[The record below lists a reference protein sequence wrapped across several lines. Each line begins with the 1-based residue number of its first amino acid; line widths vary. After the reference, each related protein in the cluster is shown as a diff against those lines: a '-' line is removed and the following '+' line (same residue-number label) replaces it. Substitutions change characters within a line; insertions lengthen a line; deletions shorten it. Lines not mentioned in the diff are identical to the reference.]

1 MKRPIFLTVSLLLLG
16 PLVVFAQ
23 NQPGAQATGQAARE
37 TPSLALQAG
46 FAQTSQTPPA
56 PEGSIEQLG
65 DLLKP
70 ILIDALPK
78 VLHESSDNW
87 GHQVNVPV
95 GLKWNGL
102 KPSVQKSP
110 RNHGEWKRLT
120 ITTRN
125 LPRTLDLKIHD
136 VKNVNAEKQ
145 TFKVFLTFQ
154 MGVEYEQQ
162 NWESGARLWSGSVRA
177 RAQVKLEMECE
188 NTIRVELDKNFLPDF
203 IIRARATSAKLTYD
217 KLVVEQ
223 INGVGG
229 DAAKIIGAA
238 VHNVVKQAR
247 PSIERDMLAK
257 ANAAIVKAADTKEIR
272 VGFGSLLKAK

>member
-1 MKRPIFLTVSLLLLG
+1 MKRPIFLTAALLLLC
-16 PLVVFAQ
+16 P
-23 NQPGAQATGQAARE
+23 PG
-37 TPSLALQAG
+37 L
-46 FAQTSQTPPA
+46 FAQTSEPERQARVPA
-56 PEGSIEQLG
+56 PPSLGARAPTVAQSPPVPAASIEQLG
-65 DLLKP
+65 GLLKP
-70 ILIDALPK
+70 ILIDSLPR

-95 GLKWNGL
+95 GLKWSGL

-120 ITTRN
+120 ISTRN
-125 LPRTLDLKIHD
+125 LPKTLDLKVHD
-136 VKNVNAEKQ
+136 MKIVDAEKQ

-162 NWESGARLWSGSVRA
+162 NWESGVRLWSGSVRA

-188 NTIRVELDKNFLPDF
+188 NIIRVELGKNYLPDF
-203 IIRARATSAKLTYD
+203 IIRARATSAKLSYD
-217 KLVVEQ
+217 NLVIEH

-238 VHNVVKQAR
+238 VHGVVKKAR
-247 PSIERDMLAK
+247 PAIERDMLAK

-272 VGFGSLLKAK
+272 VGFGNLLKAK

>member
-1 MKRPIFLTVSLLLLG
+1 MKRPIFLTVSLLLLCPPG
-16 PLVVFAQ
+16 LFAQ
-23 NQPGAQATGQAARE
+23 SSPA
-37 TPSLALQAG
+37 
-46 FAQTSQTPPA
+46 SQ
-56 PEGSIEQLG
+56 GSVEQLG
-65 DLLKP
+65 DVLKP
-70 ILIDALPK
+70 LLMDALPK
-78 VLHESSDNW
+78 YLHASSQNW

-95 GLKWNGL
+95 GVKWSGL

-110 RNHGEWKRLT
+110 RNHGEWKRLFV
-120 ITTRN
+120 TTQN
-125 LPRTLDLKIHD
+125 LPRTLDLKIRD
-136 VKNVNAEKQ
+136 VKNVNTEKQ

-188 NTIRVELDKNFLPDF
+188 NTIRVDLDKNYLPDF
-203 IIRARATSAKLTYD
+203 IIRARATSAKLSYD
-217 KLVVEQ
+217 HLVIEH

-229 DAAKIIGAA
+229 DAAKVIGAA
-238 VHNVVKQAR
+238 VHGVVKKAR

-272 VGFGSLLKAK
+272 VGFGGLLKAK